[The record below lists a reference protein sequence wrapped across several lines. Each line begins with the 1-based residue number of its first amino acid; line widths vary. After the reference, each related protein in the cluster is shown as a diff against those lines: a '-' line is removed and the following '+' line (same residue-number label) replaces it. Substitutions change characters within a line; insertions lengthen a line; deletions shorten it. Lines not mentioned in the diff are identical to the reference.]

1 MSSGWMGPASR
12 LTLHRR
18 AERPFDRE
26 VRPVPLRRPACDRG
40 LGLDQDTLDRLQTFV
55 ESLHPESGLDGI
67 SIAPPSHGTLATL
80 DPAQLVTPP
89 PNLETGHVPIVI
101 GQY

>member
-1 MSSGWMGPASR
+1 M
-12 LTLHRR
+12 
-18 AERPFDRE
+18 E
-26 VRPVPLRRPACDRG
+26 VEQPLQVR
-40 LGLDQDTLDRLQTFV
+40 
-55 ESLHPESGLDGI
+55 LDGI